1 MFDHCMYFNTTALA
15 RQLERE
21 WTLAFKPFDLT
32 PPQAFMLRAVIEQ
45 PGILQHQLADLL
57 DIARP
62 TATRALD
69 GLEAKQLVERRNGRA
84 DGREQAIYPTPE
96 AVAMKKALNQ
106 ASAAVTGHLKK
117 LLGPDNFASTVES
130 IKGVR
135 SALK

>member
-1 MFDHCMYFNTTALA
+1 MFDQCMYFNTTALA

-21 WTLAFKPFDLT
+21 WTVAFKPFDLT

-45 PGILQHQLADLL
+45 PGMLQHQLADLL

-69 GLEAKQLVERRNGRA
+69 GLQAKQLVERRAGQV
-84 DGREQAIYPTPE
+84 DGREQSIHPTPE
-96 AVAMKKALNQ
+96 AVALKKALNQ
-106 ASAAVTGHLKK
+106 ASATVTTRLKK
-117 LLGPDNFASTVES
+117 LLGPDSFASTVDS
-130 IKGVR
+130 VKGVR

>member
-1 MFDHCMYFNTTALA
+1 MFDHCLYFNTTVLA

-45 PGILQHQLADLL
+45 PGMLQHQLADLL

-69 GLEAKQLVERRNGRA
+69 GLQAKQLVERRSVKA
-84 DGREQAIYPTPE
+84 DGREQAIHPTPE

-106 ASAAVTGHLKK
+106 ASAAVTARLKK
-117 LLGPDNFASTVES
+117 LLGPDSFASTVDS
-130 IKGVR
+130 VKGVR
-135 SALK
+135 AALK

>member
-21 WTLAFKPFDLT
+21 WALAFKPFDLT

-45 PGILQHQLADLL
+45 PGMLQHQLASLL

-69 GLEAKQLVERRNGRA
+69 GLEAKQLLERRSVKA
-84 DGREQAIYPTPE
+84 DGREQAIHPTDQ
-96 AVAMKKALNQ
+96 AVAMKKDLNQ
-106 ASAAVTGHLKK
+106 ASAAVTSRLKK
-117 LLGPDNFASTVES
+117 KLGADGFSTTVES
-130 IKGVR
+130 VKGVR